1 MSCEHLICARCA
13 APVVEGRCPA
23 CQLARAQVHRRSPGL
38 SVPLLLVALLALLLL
53 TLGLHLAVH

>member
-1 MSCEHLICARCA
+1 MSCEHLICASCA

-38 SVPLLLVALLALLLL
+38 SVPLLLAALLVLLLL
-53 TLGLHLAVH
+53 LVALHIAQ

>member
-1 MSCEHLICARCA
+1 MSCEHLICASCA

-38 SVPLLLVALLALLLL
+38 SLPLVAAALLALLLL
-53 TLGLHLAVH
+53 TLYLQLGR